1 MIDLLRKTLEALRKR
16 TERNMEIIHQNNMI
30 AQAMLEES
38 LTDEQSEKIEAR
50 YQENKKLMKEN
61 SESIQLQY
69 EITKFIENYFQA
81 SEQQKRQ
88 ALGAYQVNPKKET
101 DRHSKQEI
109 LKLTIRGEIPFN
121 SKHPYYK
128 DEAFFSQL
136 LRHYQSTEQYET
148 CQALLK
154 QRRGWQGN

>member
-1 MIDLLRKTLEALRKR
+1 MIELLRKTLEALRKR
-16 TERNMEIIHQNNMI
+16 TERNMEVIHQNNMI
-30 AQAMLEES
+30 AQAMLEET

-69 EITKFIENYFQA
+69 EITKFIENHFQN
-81 SEQQKRQ
+81 SGQKKRE
-88 ALGAYQVNPKKET
+88 ALGAYQVSAEKEQDT
-101 DRHSKQEI
+101 HSKQQI
-109 LKLTIRGEIPFN
+109 LELTIRGEIPFN
-121 SKHPYYK
+121 NKHPFFR
-128 DEAFFSQL
+128 DEEFFSQL
-136 LRHYQSTEQYET
+136 LRHYQRTEQYET